1 MKMMEKA
8 EEIRKLK
15 IQAEKAGIRPSSS
28 GQYAGFGSSSSSA
41 SSSSY
46 NTHSTIEPAT
56 FDHAPPPPSFS

>member
-15 IQAEKAGIRPSSS
+15 IQAEKAGIRPSSGS
-28 GQYAGFGSSSSSA
+28 QYAGFGSSSSA

-46 NTHSTIEPAT
+46 NTHSPIEPST